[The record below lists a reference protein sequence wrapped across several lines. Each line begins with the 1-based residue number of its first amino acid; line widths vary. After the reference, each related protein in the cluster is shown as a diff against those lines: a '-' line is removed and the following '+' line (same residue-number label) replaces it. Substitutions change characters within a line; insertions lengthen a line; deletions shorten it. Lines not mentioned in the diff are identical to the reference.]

1 MAQKTGALILTKP
14 LTATTFAL
22 ILLTITAACIA
33 ASALTY
39 SQAANGSRPGLS
51 TGTTGIL

>member
-14 LTATTFAL
+14 LTATIFAL
-22 ILLTITAACIA
+22 ILPTITAACIA
-33 ASALTY
+33 ASAWTY